1 MYYNSVILTRGAVVN
16 SKLFLSPSTNIFS
29 LDCLSFLKITISK
42 PQPMRKDTKLFAW
55 LILGAIATG
64 CATTATEPANL
75 PTASVASPAT
85 PPTAPSPVVPSPQA
99 AAASSEITLAN
110 AEDIATGA
118 IAVTDTAITA
128 EDWQMVASRWQRA
141 IALLQAIPES
151 DAKRAIAQEK
161 IAAYQKNLT
170 TAQQNAKSPPPPSS
184 PPAAVA
190 KTNRTTPPQ
199 QQSTTSVS
207 SNVAQ
212 AQPQQPP
219 TGDRLQ
225 SPQIALAQHLNRIG
239 AKVYG
244 TYWCGACKY
253 QRDLFGQEAFTQ
265 IQEVE
270 CDPRGKNAQPDLC
283 RQAGVRAYPTWQ
295 INGQNYE
302 GARSLQELA
311 QLSGY
316 QGNLNF

>member
-1 MYYNSVILTRGAVVN
+1 
-16 SKLFLSPSTNIFS
+16 
-29 LDCLSFLKITISK
+29 
-42 PQPMRKDTKLFAW
+42 MRKPTKLFAW

-64 CATTATEPANL
+64 CSTAATEPINS
-75 PTASVASPAT
+75 PTVSVASPAT
-85 PPTAPSPVVPSPQA
+85 PEAVPSPAPQPST
-99 AAASSEITLAN
+99 AASERNLAD
-110 AEDIATGA
+110 AEDIASGA

-141 IALLQAIPES
+141 ISLLQTIPES
-151 DAKRAIAQEK
+151 DANRAIAQEK
-161 IAAYQKNLT
+161 IAAYQQKLNA
-170 TAQQNAKSPPPPSS
+170 AQNNAKSPPPPSS
-184 PPAAVA
+184 RPTVATA
-190 KTNRTTPPQ
+190 KTNTATPPQ
-199 QQSTTSVS
+199 PQAAASASPT
-207 SNVAQ
+207 VAT
-212 AQPQQPP
+212 APPSQPP

-225 SPQIALAQHLNRIG
+225 SPKMALAQHLNSIG

-253 QRDLFGQEAFTQ
+253 QRDLFGQAAYTQ
-265 IQEVE
+265 VQEVE

-283 RQAGVRAYPTWQ
+283 RQAGVRAYPTWE
-295 INGQNYE
+295 INGQNYQ

>member
-1 MYYNSVILTRGAVVN
+1 
-16 SKLFLSPSTNIFS
+16 
-29 LDCLSFLKITISK
+29 
-42 PQPMRKDTKLFAW
+42 MRKHTKLFAW

-64 CATTATEPANL
+64 CSTTATEPANL

-85 PPTAPSPVVPSPQA
+85 PQTAPSPVVPSPQA
-99 AAASSEITLAN
+99 AAASSESNLAN

-118 IAVTDTAITA
+118 IAVADTAITA
-128 EDWQMVASRWQRA
+128 DDWQMVASRWQRA
-141 IALLQAIPES
+141 ISLLQAIPES

-170 TAQQNAKSPPPPSS
+170 TAQQNAKSLPPPSS
-184 PPAAVA
+184 PPAAAVA

-199 QQSTTSVS
+199 PQSTASASPNVS
-207 SNVAQ
+207 SPNVAQ
-212 AQPQQPP
+212 AQPSQPP

-225 SPQIALAQHLNRIG
+225 SPKIALAQHLNSIG

-253 QRDLFGQEAFTQ
+253 QRDLFGQAAVTQ
-265 IQEVE
+265 IQEIE
-270 CDPRGKNAQPDLC
+270 CDPRGKNAQPNLC

-295 INGQNYE
+295 INGQNYQ
-302 GARSLQELA
+302 GARSLAELA